1 MLRSSLLTFFAASLL
16 MICGSSLALA
26 EQTTA
31 PVPVGP
37 GNGAPA
43 GVTQTPAPPAPAAQ
57 TTQVQAPPSQTISLA
72 DGYIIG
78 VGDVI
83 QVAVLGRAE
92 FNVRV
97 QVQNDG
103 TIQLPYLLS
112 VLARDSTV
120 LQLRDLIRQRL
131 KAGGFYTDPAVEVGV
146 VGFTA
151 RYVTIL
157 GEVAQPGLLP
167 IDRTYRVSEVLAK
180 VGGVRATSDDRVLL
194 RRATGEELSLS
205 VQEVAIGG
213 PDRDPIVNPGDKIYI
228 AAAPTFYIYGQ
239 IASPGSYKVERDMTL
254 RQALAR
260 GGGLTERGSDKRIK
274 MFRNGQEVRRVP
286 LSEPIKGGDTVVI
299 GERLF

>member
-1 MLRSSLLTFFAASLL
+1 MLRVSFFRPLLFALL
-16 MICGSSLALA
+16 MLFGAGGALA
-26 EQTTA
+26 RQAALPAAPGSVQAAPVTQTA
-31 PVPVGP
+31 PV
-37 GNGAPA
+37 
-43 GVTQTPAPPAPAAQ
+43 TPAQATP
-57 TTQVQAPPSQTISLA
+57 VQAISLA
-72 DGYIIG
+72 DGYVIG
-78 VGDVI
+78 IGDVLQI
-83 QVAVLGRAE
+83 SVLGRAE

-112 VLARDSTV
+112 VAARDSTV
-120 LQLRDLIRQRL
+120 LQLRDVVRQKL
-131 KAGGFYTDPAVEVGV
+131 KAGGYYTDPAVEVGV

-151 RYVTIL
+151 RYVTVL
-157 GEVAQPGLLP
+157 GEVGQPGLLP

-194 RRATGEELSLS
+194 RRATGEEISLNI
-205 VQEVAIGG
+205 QEVATGG
-213 PDRDPIVNPGDKIYI
+213 PAQDPIVNPGDKIFI

-239 IASPGSYKVERDMTL
+239 VAAPGSYKVERDMTL

-274 MFRNGQEVRRVP
+274 LFRAGQEVNRVP
-286 LSEPIKGGDTVVI
+286 LSEPIRGGDTVVI